1 VPIFGTIRV
10 LRTPCP
16 GFDEPW
22 SHHDRFDIHHFAE
35 HFVCFGIPKQQM
47 TIIWAWKLTNLSK
60 IPLTVVL
67 LLLVGR
73 VLVTPKMFEQKSY
86 FALQMFEQKSCFIPI
101 MVEKISC
108 FALQMFEQMSCF
120 APQTFAQKSCFTP
133 IVNVSLPSSG
143 KSCIN

>member
-16 GFDEPW
+16 GNSTNHGVITTE
-22 SHHDRFDIHHFAE
+22 FDIHHFAE

-73 VLVTPKMFEQKSY
+73 VLVTPKMSY
-86 FALQMFEQKSCFIPI
+86 FALQMFEQNSCFIPI
-101 MVEKISC
+101 LVEQISC